1 MRLSAATSDRLPAAV
16 ERPGYDRQAQRRGI
30 VHLGVGAFHRA
41 HQARYTDAAMA
52 AGDRDWAITG
62 VSLRSPQMRDAIAPQ
77 DGLFTLTERE
87 EAGDRMRLIGA
98 LRDVLVAPEAP
109 QAVIGALADPETHLV
124 TLTVTEKGYCRLPDG
139 KLDMER
145 AAHPESLYALLAAGL
160 LARMAGGIGGLTFVS
175 CDNLAA
181 NGDVLAALMRAYLDR
196 YVPALADWFDRECA
210 CPTTMVDRIVPA
222 MSDVQRNA
230 IAARLGMRDEGAVIT
245 ETFSQWVVEDRFA
258 GPRPRWEVAGAQF
271 VSDVRPYEDAKLRML
286 NGAHSALAYLGLAAG
301 HQHVHEAI
309 ADPAIRPL
317 VERLMRCEA
326 AASLDPAPGQDLSV
340 YADRLLGRF
349 ANPALPHRLSQI
361 ATDGSQ
367 KIGPRWLTPLAIND
381 ARGRSCPATL
391 QALAAWIVHMRG
403 DRDPVDDP
411 MRDEIA
417 ALWRSACAEGIVE
430 ALFGPAG
437 LFTAIWTAPEPA
449 AAILRGHV
457 KDFSLSG

>member
-1 MRLSAATSDRLPAAV
+1 MRLSAATCDRLPADVA
-16 ERPGYDRQAQRRGI
+16 RPGYDRQAQRRGI

-41 HQARYTDAAMA
+41 HQASYTDSAMT

-62 VSLRSPQMRDAIAPQ
+62 VSLRSPQMRDAIASQ
-77 DGLFTLTERE
+77 DGLFTLTERDK
-87 EAGDRMRLIGA
+87 AGDRTRLIGA

-109 QAVIGALADPETHLV
+109 QGVIGALADPGTHLV

-145 AAHPESLYALLAAGL
+145 AARPESLYALLAAGFL
-160 LARMAGGIGGLTFVS
+160 VRMAGGIGGLTLVS

-181 NGDVLAALMRAYLDR
+181 NGNVLAALMRAYLDR
-196 YVPALADWFDRECA
+196 YAPALTGWFDRECA

-222 MSDVQRNA
+222 MSDMQRDA
-230 IAARLGMRDEGAVIT
+230 IAAQVGMRDEGAVIT
-245 ETFSQWVVEDRFA
+245 EPFSQWVIEDRFA

-301 HQHVHEAI
+301 YKHVHEAI

-326 AASLDPAPGQDLSV
+326 AASLDPAPGQDLSL

-367 KIGPRWLTPLAIND
+367 KIGPRWLIPLAIND
-381 ARGRSCPATL
+381 ARGRTCPATL

-403 DRDPVDDP
+403 DRNPVDDP

-417 ALWRSACAEGIVE
+417 NLWRSSEAVGIVDG
-430 ALFGPAG
+430 LFGPAG
-437 LFTAIWTAPEPA
+437 LFAATWTASASTA
-449 AAILRGHV
+449 AMLRGHV
-457 KDFSLSG
+457 EAATQRG